1 MLHFEVQLFFS
12 LKSVSYIPTFEK
24 KPLAAISQR
33 FTNSSTWFSF
43 KSGNV
48 WLSLTQS
55 SPRRRRRLLLFFCAS
70 ARSNRPTFGANI
82 LTSLAGSPSFKSDLD
97 RLLVHFFYL
106 QILFSAV
113 KNGCEIKDIAHTS
126 HNFLLQLMLVVLFWN
141 TNVAQ
146 CYL

>member
-1 MLHFEVQLFFS
+1 MSYPHLKKAVGRNFSALHKFLNMVFIQKRKCVAVPHTVLPPATSTAFVIFF
-12 LKSVSYIPTFEK
+12 
-24 KPLAAISQR
+24 
-33 FTNSSTWFSF
+33 
-43 KSGNV
+43 
-48 WLSLTQS
+48 
-55 SPRRRRRLLLFFCAS
+55 AS

-82 LTSLAGSPSFKSDLD
+82 LTSLAGRLPPFKSDLD